1 MMGTRTV
8 CFAFLFLLSGC
19 QNGPAVRPVNGS
31 EVERTF
37 ERFIHAFN
45 DLDWETF
52 SELLSPEVSLFNP
65 QTSTTLI
72 LHRLDGKDQVATSF
86 QRVFDAAR
94 SSGDGPNISPHNVRI
109 QHLPDAAIV
118 TFEFPREGGSFGRR
132 TLVFIKTAAGWKL
145 VHLHAS
151 NTNPDDA

>member
-1 MMGTRTV
+1 VDR
-8 CFAFLFLLSGC
+8 SD
-19 QNGPAVRPVNGS
+19 
-31 EVERTF
+31 VERTF

-45 DLDWETF
+45 DLDWDTF

-94 SSGDGPNISPHNVRI
+94 SSGDGPDISPHNVRI
-109 QHLPDAAIV
+109 QRLPGAAIV
-118 TFEFPREGGSFGRR
+118 TFEFDREHGSFGRR
-132 TLVFIKTAAGWKL
+132 TLVFVQTAEGWRL

-151 NTNPDDA
+151 NTNPDGA